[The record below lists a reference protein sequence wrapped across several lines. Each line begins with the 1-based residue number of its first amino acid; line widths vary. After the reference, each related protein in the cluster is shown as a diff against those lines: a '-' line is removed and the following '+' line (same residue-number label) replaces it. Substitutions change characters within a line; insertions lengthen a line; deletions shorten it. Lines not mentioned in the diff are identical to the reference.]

1 MPRFSACSRSDVGL
15 SGAFLFH
22 GRGVPLKLG
31 FLHELDARCREYSM
45 SLWVRDVA
53 AVCFRSRVI
62 DNHHVNENR

>member
-1 MPRFSACSRSDVGL
+1 MPKFSACSRPDVGS

-31 FLHELDARCREYSM
+31 FLHELDAPCRDYSM

-53 AVCFRSRVI
+53 AVCFLSRVI